1 MSSAVILG
9 SAFERPTLAGRD
21 LEPLQ
26 IATRFGP
33 ALLHWDSRTQGH
45 VLFRHGAPHR
55 FLPNQIPYRA
65 QAAALHEV
73 GCDRLL
79 VTSSV
84 GVLDRE
90 LPLDAPIP
98 ISDLIMFGNTLPDG
112 TACTVF
118 PDPAAGQWHLVLDA
132 GLISDPL
139 TAQLEDLCRGAGLT
153 PGPRAVFAYTPGPRN
168 KTAAENVA
176 WVRLGAQI
184 DSMTVGPELVLANE
198 LGIPCAAVGVG
209 HKYSG
214 PGQHGRLDGPAM
226 TDSLAVGRQ
235 VVESVADV
243 FLGGAEPVAFGNR
256 FYRYP

>member
-1 MSSAVILG
+1 MTSAVILG
-9 SAFERPTLAGRD
+9 SAFERPTLVGRD

-26 IATRFGP
+26 VATRFGP
-33 ALLHWDSRTQGH
+33 TLLHFDAHTGGH

-65 QAAALHEV
+65 QAAALNEV

-84 GVLDRE
+84 GVLDHD

-98 ISDLIMFGNTLPDG
+98 IGDILMLGNSLPDG

-118 PDPAAGQWHLVLDA
+118 PDPVAGQWHLVLDA

-139 TAQLEDLCRGAGLT
+139 TAQFERLCRDAELT

-184 DSMTVGPELVLANE
+184 DSMTVGPEIVLANE
-198 LGIPCAAVGVG
+198 FGISCAAVGVG

-214 PGQHGRLDGPAM
+214 PGQHGHLERQAM
-226 TDSLAVGRQ
+226 ADSLVRGQRI
-235 VVESVADV
+235 VEVAADA
-243 FLGGAEPVAFGNR
+243 FLRGSTPVEFGNR
-256 FYRYP
+256 FFRYP

>member
-9 SAFERPTLAGRD
+9 SAFERPTLAGRE
-21 LEPLQ
+21 LEPVQ
-26 IATRFGP
+26 VATRFGP
-33 ALLHWDSRTQGH
+33 SLLHWDSRTRGH

-65 QAAALHEV
+65 QAAALREV

-84 GVLDRE
+84 GVLDRD

-98 ISDLIMFGNTLPDG
+98 IADVIMLGNSLPDG

-118 PDPAAGQWHLVLDA
+118 PESAAGQWHLVLDA

-139 TAQLEDLCRGAGLT
+139 TAQLEGLCRDAGLS

-176 WVRLGAQI
+176 WARLGAQI
-184 DSMTVGPELVLANE
+184 DSMTVAPEIVLANE
-198 LGIPCAAVGVG
+198 LGISCAAVGVG

-214 PGQHGRLDGPAM
+214 PGQHDRLERKAM
-226 TDSLAVGRQ
+226 AESLRVGEQ
-235 VVESVADV
+235 VVAAVADA
-243 FLGGAEPVAFGNR
+243 FLRDSKPVEFGNR
-256 FYRYP
+256 FYRYE

>member
-1 MSSAVILG
+1 MSNAVILG
-9 SAFERPTLAGRD
+9 SAFEHPVLAGRE
-21 LEPLQ
+21 LEPIQ
-26 IATRFGP
+26 MATRFGP
-33 ALLHWDSRTQGH
+33 TLLHYDKKTRGH

-84 GVLDRE
+84 GVLDHD

-98 ISDLIMFGNTLPDG
+98 ISDVLMLDNRLPDG

-118 PDPAAGQWHLVLDA
+118 PEPTAGQWHLVLDS

-139 TAQLEDLCRGAGLT
+139 TTQLEQLCRGAALT
-153 PGPRAVFAYTPGPRN
+153 PGRRAVFAYTPGPRN

-184 DSMTVGPELVLANE
+184 NSMTVGPELVLANE
-198 LGIPCAAVGVG
+198 LGIPCAAIGVG

-214 PGQHGRLDGPAM
+214 PGQHDRLEHQAM
-226 TDSLAVGRQ
+226 ADSLVEGKR
-235 VVESVADV
+235 VVEAVAEA
-243 FLGGAEPVAFGNR
+243 FLGEARPVEFGNR